1 MNLIDTLYHWPD
13 WSDGI
18 STRQEEMLHPQKCAF
33 WEMSMKVKKH
43 NVYKFRAYSPKF
55 CEIETDWAK
64 TVVKPWKLEMLMIFV
79 CILDLLIL
87 L

>member
-1 MNLIDTLYHWPD
+1 
-13 WSDGI
+13 
-18 STRQEEMLHPQKCAF
+18 
-33 WEMSMKVKKH
+33 MSMKVKKH

-64 TVVKPWKLEMLMIFV
+64 TVVKPWKLEILMIFV